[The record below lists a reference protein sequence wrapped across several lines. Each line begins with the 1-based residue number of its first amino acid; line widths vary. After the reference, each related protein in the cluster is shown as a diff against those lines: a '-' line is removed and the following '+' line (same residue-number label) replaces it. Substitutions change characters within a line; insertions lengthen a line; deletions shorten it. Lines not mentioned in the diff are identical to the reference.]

1 MSSSPPRSKRLSKW
15 IGYLPCFFFSSTS
28 LPCMVRGRKRDMSAP
43 LTRSLILQRDYRAR
57 KAKYISDLEAR
68 CQKLENDNSR
78 LSKEVKELKYQLRKK
93 GMDRKDRFAL
103 TAEADIEKVSHAL
116 NSVIV
121 SLQSAATSIK
131 SFQCLFMADKPD
143 ATDDHLTNRKQGLP
157 SPSTTPSINHDSTG
171 LSPQDFRTVHLYSPV
186 SNAPPSPTR
195 LTPSSRDS
203 INKTW
208 NLELVT
214 QGFPSDANLD
224 GPTSSRAH
232 QNSHMRPQSVGS
244 RSNVFPPDP
253 SVDFSSSSST
263 QYRRVSSS
271 RSFCEHEASATTASA
286 SLRERSF
293 DHPIPGYNRLHGLPG
308 HMSPFIMNDVLP
320 QDGHPMAFCSYE
332 RTFAESLR
340 NFS

>member
-1 MSSSPPRSKRLSKW
+1 
-15 IGYLPCFFFSSTS
+15 
-28 LPCMVRGRKRDMSAP
+28 MVRGRKRDMSAP

-78 LSKEVKELKYQLRKK
+78 LSKEVKELKHQLRQR
-93 GMDRKDRFAL
+93 GMDHKDRFAV
-103 TAEADIEKVSHAL
+103 TSEADIEKSHAL
-116 NSVIV
+116 NSVMV
-121 SLQSAATSIK
+121 SLQSAAASIK

-143 ATDDHLTNRKQGLP
+143 ATHDHLTNRKQGLP
-157 SPSTTPSINHDSTG
+157 SPSTTPSKFSINHDSTG
-171 LSPQDFRTVHLYSPV
+171 LSPQDFQTVHLYSPV
-186 SNAPPSPTR
+186 SNAPPSPTH

-203 INKTW
+203 ITKTW

-224 GPTSSRAH
+224 GPTSSRAR

-244 RSNVFPPDP
+244 RSDIFPPDP

-263 QYRRVSSS
+263 QSRRVSSS
-271 RSFCEHEASATTASA
+271 RSFCEHEASARTALA
-286 SLRERSF
+286 NLRERSF
-293 DHPIPGYNRLHGLPG
+293 NYPIPGYNRLHGLPG
-308 HMSPFIMNDVLP
+308 HIMNDVLP